1 MKYFDSN
8 INNHKLVF
16 ISREE
21 VDNANVILYDKW
33 LNETTTIENL
43 DVYCLNGYLTL
54 NFYYQFT
61 KDKTYLLK
69 IESDHKILFQDLCK
83 TI

>member
-21 VDNANVILYDKW
+21 VDNANVTLYDKW
-33 LNETTTIENL
+33 LNETITLGETN
-43 DVYCLNGYLTL
+43 VYCLNGYLIL
-54 NFYYQFT
+54 SFYFEFK
-61 KDKTYLLK
+61 KDRTYFLK
-69 IESDHKILFQDLCK
+69 VENNNNILFKDLCK
-83 TI
+83 AI